1 MASIFT
7 DFIPCKP
14 FKGVKERA
22 QKKEIIG
29 EKEKQALGRRNRSG
43 PELLSRGSWHIGEE
57 ALRRF
62 KRLEKS

>member
-1 MASIFT
+1 MASIFS
-7 DFIPCKP
+7 DFILCKA
-14 FKGVKERA
+14 FKRVKERA
-22 QKKEIIG
+22 QKKGSLG
-29 EKEKQALGRRNRSG
+29 EKDKQALGRRNKSG

>member
-1 MASIFT
+1 LFT
-7 DFIPCKP
+7 VFIPCKA

-62 KRLEKS
+62 KRLEKR